1 MYRASIGWII
11 LCCCAMAA
19 CSRPASDDADQ
30 PAADSSAATS
40 ADESAAPSAAD
51 ADGWIAIFN
60 GKSLEGWTP
69 NEHPESWTVKD
80 GELIAHGERSH
91 LFYTGPV
98 EDHHFKNFEWKCE
111 IMTKPHSNSGMYFH
125 TDEQE
130 KEWPGKGVEIQVNN
144 THDDPIKTG
153 SIYKVK
159 NIMDNSPVKD
169 DEWFTQHVIVKDKHI
184 VVKVNDKV
192 VNEFEWPD
200 DFKREEG
207 WENNVIGS
215 GTFALQA
222 HDPGSEVHFRQV
234 LVKPLP

>member
-1 MYRASIGWII
+1 M
-11 LCCCAMAA
+11 LAA
-19 CSRPASDDADQ
+19 CGKSASEAKNEKPADETR
-30 PAADSSAATS
+30 AANAEESAATNDG
-40 ADESAAPSAAD
+40 DE
-51 ADGWIAIFN
+51 DGWIALFD

-69 NEHPESWTVKD
+69 NENPESWTVKD
-80 GELIAHGERSH
+80 GVLIAHGERSH

-98 EDHHFKNFEWKCE
+98 ENHRFKNFEWKCE
-111 IMTKPHSNSGMYFH
+111 IMTRPGANSGMYFH

-130 KEWPGKGVEIQVNN
+130 ESWPGKGVEIQVNN
-144 THDDPIKTG
+144 THADPIKTG

-159 NIMDNSPVKD
+159 NIENDSPVKD
-169 DEWFTQHVIVKDKHI
+169 DEWFTQHVIVKDNHI

-207 WENNVIGS
+207 WENNVMSS
-215 GTFALQA
+215 GTFCLQA
-222 HDPGSEVHFRQV
+222 HDPESEVHFRQV